1 MTGDWCWAPHL
12 MLTGAG
18 AGAGVGA
25 VEGACWCGALSQL
38 PVTTQHS
45 EIRTAGSLGLGS
57 TESSKT
63 SRLEKQEIEHRCC
76 AFM

>member
-1 MTGDWCWAPHL
+1 MFTGAGAGE
-12 MLTGAG
+12 GAG
-18 AGAGVGA
+18 AGAG
-25 VEGACWCGALSQL
+25 WCGALSQL
-38 PVTTQHS
+38 PVRPLVTTQHS
-45 EIRTAGSLGLGS
+45 EIRDLPVTAQQGSRG

>member
-1 MTGDWCWAPHL
+1 MFTGAGAGE
-12 MLTGAG
+12 GAG
-18 AGAGVGA
+18 AGAG
-25 VEGACWCGALSQL
+25 WCGALSQL
-38 PVTTQHS
+38 PERPLVTTQHS
-45 EIRTAGSLGLGS
+45 EIRDLLVTAQQGSRGLGCR